1 MSPSFIS
8 SMHARHLIVAAI
20 AVPAVA
26 GRTVAQQAPDSMSD
40 TTRLRPVVISA
51 TRVPVER
58 RSAPA
63 SVTVIDGTALRSRGV
78 VTVADAL
85 ASVPGLTVARSGS
98 FGGTTS
104 LFARG
109 GESDYVKVLIDGVPV
124 NNPGGAFDFASLTT
138 DNIDRIEI
146 VRGPTSVVYGS
157 DAIAGV
163 VQLFTRRGDGPSRG
177 FAELRG
183 GSFGTLETSFGVD
196 GASSIA
202 TYSVAAAVRE
212 SDGIYAFNNDYRNRG
227 GSARV
232 SFAPSFATIDL
243 TVRRT
248 DATYH
253 FPTDGSG
260 QVVDSNAVRQDRR
273 TSIGLDL
280 SRRLTTSLELRL
292 LGAASRLDGGS
303 SNQPDSPGDSTG
315 FYGEDDTRTERR
327 GLDLRADYR
336 PSTLSTLSVG
346 AAIEREEMR
355 QTSESQF
362 GSFPPSSSRFEE
374 RRTNAAAYAQLIT
387 DVARRVTLTTSAR
400 VDDNETY
407 GAFVTGR
414 ASVSWALGSSTNI
427 RAAVGNAFKSPAF
440 DEAFSTAFTIGNPDL
455 DPERTTSWEAALEHR
470 IADRVAV
477 SASYFDQRF
486 RDLIQYVNGDAS
498 TEFRGTY
505 ENLAAALSRG
515 VELEVSAPRLGAFD
529 ATASLT
535 ALTTR
540 VTDAGTGAF
549 GTFVHGER
557 LLRRPSRTA
566 TLDVGYRPGLSSR
579 VGATVRFVGDR
590 DDRDFANDERVTL
603 ASYTLLDLSAELAL
617 DAMSARLAPLTLI
630 ARVENALDRDYE
642 PAFGFVAPGRTIL
655 IGARAR
661 LGGKN

>member
-1 MSPSFIS
+1 MRIRP
-8 SMHARHLIVAAI
+8 LILAAI
-20 AVPAVA
+20 AVSALA
-26 GRTVAQQAPDSMSD
+26 GRTIAQAPDSTSD
-40 TTRLRPVVISA
+40 TTRLRPIVISA

-63 SVTVIDGTALRSRGV
+63 SVTVIEGDALRSRGV

-85 ASVPGLTVARSGS
+85 ATVPGLALVRSGS
-98 FGGTTS
+98 FGATTS

-124 NNPGGAFDFASLTT
+124 NNPGGTFDFASLTT
-138 DNIDRIEI
+138 DNVDRIEV
-146 VRGPTSVVYGS
+146 VRGPASVVYGS

-196 GASSIA
+196 GSSSMA
-202 TYSVAAAVRE
+202 AYSLAGAVRE
-212 SDGIYAFNNDYRNRG
+212 SDGIYAFNNDYHNRG

-260 QVVDSNAVRQDRR
+260 RVVDSNAVRRDKR

-280 SRRLTTSLELRL
+280 ARRLTPSLELRL
-292 LGAASRLDGGS
+292 LGGASRLDGGS

-315 FYGEDDTRTERR
+315 FYGEDDTRTERE

-336 PSTLSTLSVG
+336 PTALSTLSIG

-362 GSFPPSSSRFEE
+362 ASFPPSSSTFEE
-374 RRTNAAAYAQLIT
+374 RRTNTAAYAQLIT
-387 DVARRVTLTTSAR
+387 ELAKRVTLTTSGR

-407 GAFVTGR
+407 GTFATGR
-414 ASVSWALGSSTNI
+414 ASVAWALGRSTNV

-440 DEAFSTAFTIGNPDL
+440 DEAFSTAFTIGNPGL
-455 DPERTTSWEAALEHR
+455 EPERTTSWEAAVEQR
-470 IADRVAV
+470 IAERISV
-477 SASYFDQRF
+477 SATYFDQRF
-486 RDLIQYVNGDAS
+486 RDLIQYVDGDAS

-505 ENLAAALSRG
+505 ENLGAALARG
-515 VELEVSAPRLGAFD
+515 VELEVSAPRLGALD
-529 ATASLT
+529 ATASIT

-549 GTFVHGER
+549 GTFVDGER
-557 LLRRPSRTA
+557 LLRRPARTA
-566 TLDVGYRPGLSSR
+566 TLDVGYRPALASR
-579 VGATVRFVGDR
+579 VGLTVRFVGER

-617 DAMSARLAPLTLI
+617 DHFSPRLAPVTLT
-630 ARVENALDRDYE
+630 ARVENAFDREYA

-661 LGGKN
+661 LGGRD